1 MNEARKLLARQVKS
15 GRLKQERA
23 DVIAATITPQLD
35 YEGFDGVD
43 AVVEAVVENIK
54 IKHGVL
60 SEVEKLVRPDTVIA
74 SNTSSLRIDDLS
86 VPLQR
91 PENLVGMHFFNPVPS
106 MPLVEVIRGTRT
118 SEAAVAKI
126 VSYGDRKSKRLN
138 SSH

>member
-1 MNEARKLLARQVKS
+1 MNEAHKLLARQVKS

-54 IKHGVL
+54 ITHGVL

-74 SNTSSLRIDDLS
+74 STTSRLRTADLF
-86 VPLQR
+86 VPAPR
-91 PENLVGMHFFNPVPS
+91 PANFAGQHFFKQ
-106 MPLVEVIRGTRT
+106 LGKARGW
-118 SEAAVAKI
+118 E
-126 VSYGDRKSKRLN
+126 
-138 SSH
+138 

>member
-60 SEVEKLVRPDTVIA
+60 SEVEKLVRPDR
-74 SNTSSLRIDDLS
+74 S
-86 VPLQR
+86 
-91 PENLVGMHFFNPVPS
+91 EEH
-106 MPLVEVIRGTRT
+106 T
-118 SEAAVAKI
+118 SELQSLMRISYAVFCLKNKTI
-126 VSYGDRKSKRLN
+126 HRI
-138 SSH
+138 

>member
-23 DVIAATITPQLD
+23 DVIAATIAPQLD

-91 PENLVGMHFFNPVPS
+91 PENFVGQIGRAS
-106 MPLVEVIRGTRT
+106 CRERGGQY
-118 SEAAVAKI
+118 V
-126 VSYGDRKSKRLN
+126 
-138 SSH
+138 